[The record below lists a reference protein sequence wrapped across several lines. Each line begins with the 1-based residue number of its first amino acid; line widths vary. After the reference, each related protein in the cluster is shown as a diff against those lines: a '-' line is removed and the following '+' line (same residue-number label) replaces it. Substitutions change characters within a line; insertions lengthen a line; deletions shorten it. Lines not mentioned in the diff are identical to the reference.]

1 MIQSLEPIR
10 GRMLDLQKEGKISII
25 AMNYGFEK
33 GGVLLTIEFDINE
46 KRGQVRSYVCR
57 TLTGKMMDGCVVQA
71 LALLDDVK

>member
-33 GGVLLTIEFDINE
+33 GGVFLTIEFDINE

-57 TLTGKMMDGCVVQA
+57 TLTGKIMEGCVAQA
-71 LALLDDVK
+71 LSLLDEVK